1 MFALRERRDRIA
13 RGRAGLFSRNCLQPF
28 LPSRRLRTT
37 KMKGGSRQEKKKN
50 SSVGFAASRP
60 PKLPRFVS
68 AADDI
73 LERPA
78 VNCVVRALC
87 VCYQQVRAGR
97 REPGESV

>member
-1 MFALRERRDRIA
+1 LRKILRK
-13 RGRAGLFSRNCLQPF
+13 FSPSPRLQ
-28 LPSRRLRTT
+28 TT
-37 KMKGGSRQEKKKN
+37 KTEGEIEQEKKKN

-97 REPGESV
+97 RESGESV